1 MIRILVFVMTM
12 IQIFYLIHNYISLL
26 WIMMIKLCLIIPIKK
41 LWKPYK
47 VQDMMKILVKFKY
60 NNLK

>member
-26 WIMMIKLCLIIPIKK
+26 WIMMIKLCLLIPIKK

-47 VQDMMKILVKFKY
+47 VQDMMIILIKFKY